1 MAGVFIA
8 QNNFESLPN
17 PTYKQCRDFL
27 EFLRHPEFATEVIF
41 GKHVV
46 EILVSR
52 ILVFNFEQNLPIKE
66 KKKANEASTE

>member
-1 MAGVFIA
+1 M
-8 QNNFESLPN
+8 PN
-17 PTYKQCRDFL
+17 PKYEQCSDFS
-27 EFLRHPEFATEVIF
+27 EFLLHSEFATEVIF
-41 GKHVV
+41 GKHEV